1 MILWFVTKLFCI
13 HGNFQTPSV
22 WKPLAENLKARN
34 VNLDVIPVYIENYS
48 FDGFDRWVDDFCNC
62 IENKEVQEK
71 YFLLGYSLGGRLA
84 LHASL
89 HNPNLWKSVIV
100 VGADPGLESEEKKKL
115 QLDKDRNWAERL
127 KREPLEKLVD
137 EWDAQSVFCGIRN
150 QAPRNLGEM
159 NPDRLSQQFKVFSKG
174 IQQNLAPKLAELKRP
189 PILFLSGEKDQKY
202 QKIGEE
208 LAESCT
214 VFKSEIIKD
223 AGHRV
228 PWENSNAF
236 FQELGKFINSLNS
249 C

>member
-1 MILWFVTKLFCI
+1 MTKLFCI

-22 WKPLAENLKARN
+22 WKLLEENLKVRN
-34 VNLDVIPVYIENYS
+34 VNLDVIPVNLENYS
-48 FDGFDRWVDDFCNC
+48 FDGFDRWVDDFCNSV
-62 IENKEVQEK
+62 ENKAGQEE

-84 LHASL
+84 LHACLSR
-89 HNPNLWKSVIV
+89 PDLWEGAIV
-100 VGADPGLESEEKKKL
+100 VGADPGLESEEDKKL
-115 QLDKDRNWAERL
+115 QLDRDRKWAERL

-137 EWDAQSVFCGIRN
+137 EWDAQPVFCGIQN
-150 QAPRNLGEM
+150 QAPRNLCEM
-159 NPDRLSQQFKVFSKG
+159 NPDRLSQQFEVFSKG

-228 PWENSNAF
+228 PWENPNAF

>member
-1 MILWFVTKLFCI
+1 MTKLFCI

-34 VNLDVIPVYIENYS
+34 VNLDVILVNIENYS

-62 IENKEVQEK
+62 VEVRSCCEK
-71 YFLLGYSLGGRLA
+71 SFLLGYSLGGRLA
-84 LHASL
+84 LHACL
-89 HNPNLWKSVIV
+89 LRPDLWEGVIL
-100 VGADPGLESEEKKKL
+100 VGADPGLESEEEKKL

-159 NPDRLSQQFKVFSKG
+159 DPDRLSHQFEVFSKG
-174 IQQNLAPKLAELKRP
+174 IQQNLVPKLAELKRP
-189 PILFLSGEKDQKY
+189 PVLFVSGEKDQKY
-202 QKIGEE
+202 QDIGEK
-208 LAESCT
+208 LA
-214 VFKSEIIKD
+214 KSSSAINTQVVAD

-228 PWENSNAF
+228 PWENPETFVQVLIDFAF
-236 FQELGKFINSLNS
+236 G
-249 C
+249 